1 MFKRL
6 SRVND
11 SARFDSG
18 TGTLRKGTAVLGRI
32 QGDFRAVS
40 VVCGGNGCAA
50 AKSIVG
56 KRFLL
61 SRPPRLPLAD
71 CNSPGTC
78 ACRYQKHDDRRLGG
92 DRRNDSIKVRGVKG
106 NGENRKSRGRRAS
119 DT

>member
-6 SRVND
+6 LRVQD
-11 SARFDSG
+11 SARFDAGSS
-18 TGTLRKGTAVLGRI
+18 TLRKPAAVPTGAK
-32 QGDFRAVS
+32 GDFRAVS

-71 CNSPGTC
+71 CTSPGTC
-78 ACRYQKHDDRRLGG
+78 ACKYQKHDDRRKAG
-92 DRRNDSIKVRGVKG
+92 DRRSDSVKVRVVKG
-106 NGENRKSRGRRAS
+106 TGENRKSRGRRTT
-119 DT
+119 DR